1 MGELVREKLT
11 KDVPHNCVVEL
22 TGEGGGNG
30 WCMKDPEPWLHDCIN
45 KSARKFFDGKDYG
58 QYGMGGSI
66 PFLSSLGGL
75 YPDTFII
82 ALGVIGPKSNAHAAD
97 EMI

>member
-1 MGELVREKLT
+1 
-11 KDVPHNCVVEL
+11 
-22 TGEGGGNG
+22 
-30 WCMKDPEPWLHDCIN
+30 
-45 KSARKFFDGKDYG
+45 
-58 QYGMGGSI
+58 MGGSI

-97 EMI
+97 EMINLDYTKKLTAAISHMVVDVGNEHKK